1 MTWLAP
7 LGLLGLLALPLIIL
21 LHLLRE
27 RSRRARIS
35 SLELWRWL
43 EKEVRGP
50 RLRRI
55 PLTWILL
62 LHLVTAALL
71 AVAVAQ
77 PQVQVALAFARG
89 QRLILVVDTTT
100 SMGAA
105 FAGGSGSR
113 LAQAQAQGAALLAG
127 LRPSDSAAVITAGP
141 RAEQIAD
148 SAAGYGRA
156 AAQDAQPDTAG
167 LAAAL
172 AALRASGAG
181 NDWDGALALAAAAVL
196 PERANRIIILTDG
209 AFQFPEHL
217 SELDLPA
224 QVEWR
229 LVGGPRPNQAVIT
242 LAARAA
248 ASGAVQVFA
257 RLANFSDSAVDQTVT
272 LVADGQ
278 MQDEYPLRMEASQV
292 VAQAW
297 TLPPGVSTVQVR
309 LGSGDALPADDQ
321 AALGVTD
328 GRPVEAVLVAKD
340 PAVVGRALEALSSV
354 SLTTV
359 RPDDYSQFEPR
370 ELTVFHGWLP
380 AEWPRGGVLVIE
392 PPAGSALLPSTEV
405 EGVAALPRA
414 SNDPLLAD
422 VDLTRIRLRT
432 ALRLEGDGSLAP
444 VLEDA
449 NRLGLVWRG
458 TTGASRLVVFA
469 FRLDDSNL
477 TSRADFPVLVA
488 NAVSA
493 LLAAQLPP
501 TVAPGEA
508 IPLPSA
514 QLFPALTLTLP
525 DGQVLNFGADRP
537 ALFDRTQSPGLYLLQ
552 GQAAGGET
560 WQSGFG
566 VNAGAPHESEL
577 RLNARPAFATAV
589 SGVGGVLVQR
599 VAALDLWP
607 WAVGLVLLV
616 LLVEAWLAWR

>member
-7 LGLLGLLALPLIIL
+7 LGLLGLLALPLIVL

-62 LHLVTAALL
+62 LHLLAAALL

-89 QRLILVVDTTT
+89 QRLILVVDTST

-113 LAQAQAQGAALLAG
+113 LAQAQAQGTALLAG
-127 LRPSDSAAVITAGP
+127 LRPNDSAALITAGP
-141 RAEQIAD
+141 RAEQIGD
-148 SAAGYGRA
+148 SAAA
-156 AAQDAQPDTAG
+156 DAQPDTAA

-181 NDWDGALALAAAAVL
+181 SDWDGALALAAAAVL
-196 PERANRIIILTDG
+196 PDRANRIIILTDG
-209 AFQFPEHL
+209 AFEFPEHL
-217 SELDLPA
+217 AELDLPA
-224 QVEWR
+224 LVEWR
-229 LVGGPRPNQAVIT
+229 LVGGPRPNQAVIA

-248 ASGAVQVFA
+248 PSGAVQVFA

-272 LVADGQ
+272 LLADGQ
-278 MQDEYPLRMEASQV
+278 AEDEYPLSMEASQV

-309 LGSGDALPADDQ
+309 LRGGDALPADDQ

-328 GRPVEAVLVAKD
+328 GRPVQALLVAED
-340 PAVVGRALEALSSV
+340 PAEVGRALEALPGIH
-354 SLTTV
+354 LTTV
-359 RPDDYSQFEPR
+359 HPDDYSQFEAQ

-380 AEWPRGGVLVIE
+380 TEWPRGGVLVIE
-392 PPAGSALLPSTEV
+392 PPAESALLPAAGV
-405 EGVAALPRA
+405 ERVAALPRA
-414 SNDPLLAD
+414 SSDPLLAD
-422 VDLTRIRLRT
+422 VDLARIRLGS
-432 ALRLEGDGSLAP
+432 ALRLQPGGSLAT
-444 VLEDA
+444 VLADT
-449 NRLGLVWRG
+449 NDLGLVWRG
-458 TTGASRLVVFA
+458 AAGASRLVIFT

-477 TSRADFPVLVA
+477 TSRADFPILVA
-488 NAVSA
+488 NAVST

-501 TVAPGEA
+501 VVAPGHA

-514 QLFPALTLTLP
+514 QLFPALTVTMP

-537 ALFDRTQSPGLYLLQ
+537 AVFDRTQAPGLYLLRGQ
-552 GQAAGGET
+552 GAGGET
-560 WQSGFG
+560 WQGAFG
-566 VNAGAPHESEL
+566 VNAGAPQESEL
-577 RLNARPAFATAV
+577 RLNARPAFATSV
-589 SGVGGVLVQR
+589 SGVGGVLIQR
-599 VAALDLWP
+599 VAVLDLWP
-607 WAVGLVLLV
+607 WAAGLVLLV